1 MGHKKSLSQFF
12 LTNRK
17 YLNRITD
24 SLDTDKAEFILEIG
38 GGRGSLTEGLLEKGL
53 PVVCVEIDDKLCG
66 VIKEKFNACPDFKVV
81 CGDIRNFKVEGGKV
95 LVAGNVPY
103 HISFDIIEFLANNR
117 DRITSVYLTLQ
128 KEFAGKISASPGS
141 KAYCFLSCFTRL
153 YFKTDILFN
162 IPKSCFIPSPKVDS
176 SLVRFIP
183 DYSLEIEDGRKPE
196 FISFL
201 RKVFTFRR
209 KKISN
214 ILKKVFPKIKDID
227 SLLKSCGIS
236 PDLRPENI
244 PLPSFLCM
252 MSRPDAETALKI
264 PQKKFP

>member
-12 LTNRK
+12 LTSRK
-17 YLNRITD
+17 YLSRITD
-24 SLDTDKAEFILEIG
+24 SLDTDKAESILEIG
-38 GGRGSLTEGLLEKGL
+38 GGRGSLTEGLLEKGI

-66 VIKEKFNACPDFKVV
+66 MIREKFIASSNLKVV
-81 CGDIRNFKVEGGKV
+81 RGDIRNFKVEGKKV
-95 LVAGNVPY
+95 LAVGNVPY

-128 KEFAGKISASPGS
+128 KEFAGKVSALPGS

-153 YFKTDILFN
+153 FFKADILFN
-162 IPKSCFIPSPKVDS
+162 IPKSCFIPAPKVDS

-183 DYSLEIEDGRKPE
+183 DYSFEIEDNKKTE

-214 ILKKVFPKIKDID
+214 ILKKIFPKRKDVD
-227 SLLKSCGIS
+227 SLLESCGIS

-244 PLPSFLCM
+244 SLSSFLCM
-252 MSRPDAETALKI
+252 ESRSDTGT
-264 PQKKFP
+264 F